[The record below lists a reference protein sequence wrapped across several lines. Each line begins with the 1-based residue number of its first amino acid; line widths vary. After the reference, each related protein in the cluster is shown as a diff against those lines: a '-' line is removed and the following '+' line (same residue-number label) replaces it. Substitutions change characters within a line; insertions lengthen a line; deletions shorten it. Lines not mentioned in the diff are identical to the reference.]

1 MLDKREIRKNIFKK
15 SRKESYMSNSSVP
28 ANAPSW
34 AVASYSQDEATSLS
48 QSHSST
54 VSYTVL
60 LQIFKT
66 CKFCG

>member
-1 MLDKREIRKNIFKK
+1 
-15 SRKESYMSNSSVP
+15 MSNSSVP

-34 AVASYSQDEATSLS
+34 AVARYSQDEATSLS

-60 LQIFKT
+60 VQIFKT
-66 CKFCG
+66 CKFRG